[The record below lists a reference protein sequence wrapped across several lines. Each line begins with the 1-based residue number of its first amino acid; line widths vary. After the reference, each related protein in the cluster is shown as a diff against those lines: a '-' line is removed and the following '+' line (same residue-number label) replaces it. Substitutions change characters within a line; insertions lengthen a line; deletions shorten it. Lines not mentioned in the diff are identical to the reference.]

1 MLEECGEDD
10 MATESWHPKRGD
22 HVRIRA
28 TGIEATAM
36 RFERTRVRVHYDA
49 FATSQTSDD
58 VKARRLTPVHRT
70 SLHPP
75 EWFALDELEPV
86 E

>member
-1 MLEECGEDD
+1 

-22 HVRIRA
+22 HVRIQA

-36 RFERTRVRVHYDA
+36 KFDGTRVRVHYDL
-49 FATSQTSDD
+49 FATSQTPDD
-58 VKARRLTPVHRT
+58 VKAGFLTPVHRT
-70 SLHPP
+70 SLRPP
-75 EWFALDELEPV
+75 EWFELDELEPA

>member
-1 MLEECGEDD
+1 
-10 MATESWHPKRGD
+10 MATDDWRPKRGD

-36 RFERTRVRVHYDA
+36 KFDGTRVRVHYDV

-58 VKARRLTPVHRT
+58 VKASFLTPVHRT
-70 SLHPP
+70 SLRPP
-75 EWFALDELEPV
+75 EWFELDELEAA

>member
-1 MLEECGEDD
+1 MKFDG
-10 MATESWHPKRGD
+10 
-22 HVRIRA
+22 
-28 TGIEATAM
+28 
-36 RFERTRVRVHYDA
+36 TRVRVHYDVV
-49 FATSQTSDD
+49 ATSQTADD
-58 VKARRLTPVHRT
+58 AKARFLTPVHRT

>member
-1 MLEECGEDD
+1 
-10 MATESWHPKRGD
+10 MATEGWHPKRGD

-36 RFERTRVRVHYDA
+36 KFDGTRVRVHYDV

-58 VKARRLTPVHRT
+58 VKANFLTPVHRT
-70 SLHPP
+70 SLRPP